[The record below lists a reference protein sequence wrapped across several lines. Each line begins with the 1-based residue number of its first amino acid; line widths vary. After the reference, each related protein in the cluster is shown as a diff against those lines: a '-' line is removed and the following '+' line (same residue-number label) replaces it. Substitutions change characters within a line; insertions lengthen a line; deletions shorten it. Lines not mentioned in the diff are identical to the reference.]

1 MPNEHPSDSVRSR
14 GVDLN
19 SLLTEISGIL
29 RTVVH
34 SGFNLQTRLD
44 PKLGRVDAPR
54 TQLNWLFVN
63 LVVTAYDTLR
73 QDGKFV
79 ITTAD
84 RHLDEAAAAEMG
96 LAPGRYV
103 QVELNMTTDGRS
115 PGATALEIIR
125 QAGGRIREKDAGASG
140 KTLTVVFPSMPGA

>member
-1 MPNEHPSDSVRSR
+1 MTNELTADSVRSR

-19 SLLTEISGIL
+19 SVLDEISGIL

-34 SGFNLQTRLD
+34 SGFNLQTRFD
-44 PKLGRVDAPR
+44 PKVGRVDAPR

-63 LVVTAYDTLR
+63 LVVSAYDTLR

-84 RHLDEAAAAEMG
+84 RRLDEAAAGELG

-103 QVELNMTTDGRS
+103 QVELAMTTGGRS

-125 QAGGRIREKDAGASG
+125 QAGGRIREKDAGESG
-140 KTLTVVFPSMPGA
+140 KTFTVVFPSMPSV

>member
-1 MPNEHPSDSVRSR
+1 MANGYTSDSARAR

-19 SLLTEISGIL
+19 SLLTEIGGIL

-34 SGFNLQTRLD
+34 SGFSLQTRLD
-44 PKLGRVDAPR
+44 PTLSRVDAPR

-73 QDGKFV
+73 QDGKFLM
-79 ITTAD
+79 TTAD
-84 RHLDEAAAAEMG
+84 RHLDKTAAGEMG

-103 QVELNMTTDGRS
+103 QVELTMTTGGRS

-125 QAGGRIREKDAGASG
+125 QAGGRIREKDAGESG
-140 KTLTVVFPSMPGA
+140 KTLTLIFPSMPDA

>member
-1 MPNEHPSDSVRSR
+1 MSNGHASDSVRSR

-19 SLLTEISGIL
+19 SLLTEIGGIL

-34 SGFNLQTRLD
+34 SGFNPQTRLD
-44 PKLGRVDAPR
+44 PNLGRVDAPR
-54 TQLNWLFVN
+54 PQLNWLFVN
-63 LVVTAYDTLR
+63 LVVTAYDTLW

-84 RHLDEAAAAEMG
+84 RHLDEAAAGEMG
-96 LAPGRYV
+96 LTPGRYV
-103 QVELNMTTDGRS
+103 QVELTMSAGGRS

-125 QAGGRIREKDAGASG
+125 QAGGRIREKDAGESG
-140 KTLTVVFPSMPGA
+140 KTLTLIFPSAPGA